1 MYGRYVRAE
10 GKQKQGIQD
19 QIGMEMGR
27 GCGRCF
33 GLRGSKEAVNGCKW
47 TSTEGDGEL
56 HDCGTGNP
64 IQQQQ
69 TPSCNTEQG
78 GAKGR
83 KVSCVFF
90 PCSFPFVQDVVPTVG
105 DFWPLPRVRMRPLA
119 NGGSIDISG
128 QEDHADEPKRYTYFG
143 VYLLL

>member
-1 MYGRYVRAE
+1 
-10 GKQKQGIQD
+10 
-19 QIGMEMGR
+19 MESYTTAVQEIPSSN
-27 GCGRCF
+27 
-33 GLRGSKEAVNGCKW
+33 SKP
-47 TSTEGDGEL
+47 L
-56 HDCGTGNP
+56 HAIPNR
-64 IQQQQ
+64 
-69 TPSCNTEQG
+69 

-90 PCSFPFVQDVVPTVG
+90 PCSFPFVQDVVPKVG